1 VAGRVVLRGAWA
13 DTSLS
18 AMSAKRSV
26 EDEARTPS
34 AHEADERVGAI
45 KSLFDSYHTM
55 SIAAASGP
63 KDPWIAKVFFV
74 DDEPAAGKLD
84 VCCAL
89 LDTSR
94 KLGMMR
100 ETGRV
105 AFVVAGDN
113 PDRWAQGTGDVEIV
127 QDDADADAI
136 MKRLESK
143 SPIAGPFLRM
153 APWTAV
159 RIHVDRL
166 KYTDIAS
173 RPPVAE
179 FTFA

>member
-1 VAGRVVLRGAWA
+1 
-13 DTSLS
+13 
-18 AMSAKRSV
+18 MSAKRSA
-26 EDEARTPS
+26 EQDRAPTAGEAV
-34 AHEADERVGAI
+34 DRVAAI
-45 KSLFDSYHTM
+45 KNLFDLYHTM

-63 KDPWIAKVFFV
+63 ADPWIAKVFFV
-74 DDEPAAGKLD
+74 EDEPDSGKLD
-84 VCCAL
+84 ICCAL
-89 LDTSR
+89 LNASR
-94 KLGMMR
+94 KFGMMR
-100 ETGRV
+100 ESRRV

-127 QDDADADAI
+127 DDDADGDAI

-143 SPIAGPFLRM
+143 SPMAGPFLRM

-166 KYTDIAS
+166 KYTDLTS
-173 RPPVAE
+173 RPPVTE

>member
-1 VAGRVVLRGAWA
+1 
-13 DTSLS
+13 
-18 AMSAKRSV
+18 MSARGSV
-26 EDEARTPS
+26 EHDRQPTAG
-34 AHEADERVGAI
+34 EADERVAAI
-45 KSLFDSYHTM
+45 KSLFDTYHTM

-63 KDPWIAKVFFV
+63 ADPWIAKVFFV
-74 DDEPAAGKLD
+74 EDEPAAGKLD

-89 LDTSR
+89 LNASR
-94 KLGMMR
+94 KLAMMR

-113 PDRWAQGTGDVEIV
+113 PDRWAQGTGDVELV
-127 QDDADADAI
+127 SDDADGDAI

-143 SPIAGPFLRM
+143 SPMAGPFLRM

-166 KYTDIAS
+166 KYTDIMS
-173 RPPVAE
+173 RPPVTE